1 MSMTFGYLSGELSL
15 EIGGRAISL
24 GRVQVPVEGYVDGS
38 QIRLI
43 ASLASV
49 REVVQ
54 EVLNTTTTEEA

>member
-1 MSMTFGYLSGELSL
+1 MKFGQLSGELSL
-15 EIGGRAISL
+15 EIGGQAISL
-24 GRVQVPVEGYVDGS
+24 GRVQVPIEGHVDGY

-54 EVLNTTTTEEA
+54 DVLNVTTKEEA

>member
-1 MSMTFGYLSGELSL
+1 MKFGYLSGELSL
-15 EIGGRAISL
+15 EIGGQAISL